1 MPEHAKYNTINDS
14 KFKFVGF
21 TMGPEQLFTNVA
33 RLNKYHTTMSS
44 ISNQLGSD
52 WPKISLDQAA
62 ESVSLHEYIHA
73 GINEKQLKIFEKPN
87 DYNWK
92 DIKPE
97 APGLKIQNINNIQ
110 VDEMIAFSFSFADN
124 INTIIPEL
132 YDNHVD
138 NLDDPTAN
146 YALKANVLNQILIKV
161 LNSKGLDGQK
171 IMREFKN
178 EMEFI
183 KKDFDKKFAENE
195 NPQETRRLEIEEE
208 SQKTVAVVKLL
219 SNLNKREDIV
229 LIQKEFLR
237 VSEVMLKEIRRVKSK
252 AH

>member
-1 MPEHAKYNTINDS
+1 
-14 KFKFVGF
+14 
-21 TMGPEQLFTNVA
+21 
-33 RLNKYHTTMSS
+33 
-44 ISNQLGSD
+44 
-52 WPKISLDQAA
+52 
-62 ESVSLHEYIHA
+62 
-73 GINEKQLKIFEKPN
+73 
-87 DYNWK
+87 
-92 DIKPE
+92 
-97 APGLKIQNINNIQ
+97 
-110 VDEMIAFSFSFADN
+110 
-124 INTIIPEL
+124 
-132 YDNHVD
+132 
-138 NLDDPTAN
+138 
-146 YALKANVLNQILIKV
+146 
-161 LNSKGLDGQK
+161 
-171 IMREFKN
+171 MREFKN